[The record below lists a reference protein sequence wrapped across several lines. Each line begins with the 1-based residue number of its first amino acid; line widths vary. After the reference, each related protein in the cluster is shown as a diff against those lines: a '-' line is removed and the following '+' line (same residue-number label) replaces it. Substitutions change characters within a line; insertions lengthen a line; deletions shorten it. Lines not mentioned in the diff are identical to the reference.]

1 MSWKTKL
8 VSAGCILGLAVA
20 APVLVA
26 GEGAGDIP
34 QAASGSVPGIAS
46 HGAAAQ
52 DSLGKAIFTAKGLC
66 YACHGPDAKG
76 TPLAPDLT
84 DAEWLNIDGELENIA
99 GLIKKGVPQPK
110 KAPAPMPP
118 MGGAQLSDA
127 EVQAVAQYVYSLS
140 HPAK

>member
-1 MSWKTKL
+1 MSWKTNL
-8 VSAGCILGLAVA
+8 VSAGCVLSLAVA
-20 APVLVA
+20 VPVLAAAERTGDAEQATSWRVA
-26 GEGAGDIP
+26 GVVP
-34 QAASGSVPGIAS
+34 QP
-46 HGAAAQ
+46 AAQ
-52 DSLGKAIFTAKGLC
+52 DSAGKAIFASKGLC

-76 TPLAPDLT
+76 TPLAPNLT
-84 DAEWLNIDGELENIA
+84 DTEWLNIDGELENIV